1 MESLLSM
8 GLSPSSSVLILR
20 LQERM
25 SVTAG
30 VSEGLG
36 GQVPEPVVHEEIS
49 EEEISEV
56 EDSNSP
62 VAERSQQPKQSD
74 IDKLEIRKKSRAEF
88 LNERKLVVAKLSDMR
103 NNTKFNPMN
112 TTISSQIKLT
122 LGSTENPL
130 NWNPGLHMNT
140 DLYCEVIKYAMENQP
155 DILEGIM
162 AQLTDAS
169 QPLETDDITRSL

>member
-1 MESLLSM
+1 MESLLST

-49 EEEISEV
+49 EAEE
-56 EDSNSP
+56 SNSP